1 MGTLSGSSTHS
12 LILSRSL
19 VPRHIMVT
27 GSLHA
32 AQLARERGRGRAIT
46 AAEEGDRHTDR
57 DRDRDRAARRSCS
70 EHSVRMAE
78 RSKAPDSRHSALARP
93 RRVRAFWSSSEG
105 VGSNPTPDI
114 PPFVL
119 SFDREA
125 PYSAQLG
132 WGPGGRVGDPTKSGS
147 AALASQLAPSRWR
160 GRRVEPAAPMA
171 ERATSVVV
179 GCVRR
184 PRPRREGRGP
194 RPVPSRP
201 AASAARVLTRRCH
214 TERGLVSRP
223 TPGDGTG
230 LRDAKGLGPSERCS
244 PPRCPTKR
252 EVDTTPGGTRT
263 LNPRFRRPMP
273 YPLGHRG

>member
-27 GSLHA
+27 DSLHA
-32 AQLARERGRGRAIT
+32 AQLARERGRGRGIT

-194 RPVPSRP
+194 RPVPSRRVGRQSAD
-201 AASAARVLTRRCH
+201 AALPHRARSRVQTHTGRR
-214 TERGLVSRP
+214 
-223 TPGDGTG
+223 GTG